1 MKSNFYSVFR
11 LMYKGTPMDTMFTV
25 KDPIHQQAA
34 KRLLIANMTSVPAQF
49 ADRIQDSVHGFVERL
64 RGLEG
69 SSINLWEW
77 CCFWAFDLSHHLV
90 FGQDYGYLERGS
102 DFNGMITALFDV
114 MKGASIL
121 GQIPEYG
128 CILLGNSKAMGFFH
142 KVQNTKNPIEIAL
155 RACMSYTYQN

>member
-1 MKSNFYSVFR
+1 
-11 LMYKGTPMDTMFTV
+11 MDTIFTV
-25 KDPIHQQAA
+25 KHSSHQQAA

-49 ADRIQDSVHGFVERL
+49 TYQLRNSVHGFVQRL
-64 RGLEG
+64 RGFEG
-69 SSINLWEW
+69 SSIDLWEW

-90 FGQDYGYLERGS
+90 FGQDCGYLERGI

-128 CILLGNSKAMGFFH
+128 CIFLGNIKAMSIFH
-142 KVQNTKNPIEIAL
+142 KIRNAKNPVELAL
-155 RACMSYTYQN
+155 RV